1 MSSIIIYCFPL
12 LIDVILGLFIFA
24 GPMRAVENNVSLS
37 MVSLMLSAYG
47 IGYVLFSLS
56 MSKIIKVK
64 YARLQIVAASLLI
77 AFLSIIMAFREDI
90 HVCLI
95 VFIILPFGTSLFF
108 NTFQTFMK
116 HVDGNKSRPL
126 NLSIATYTLSWSIG
140 FALGPFISGWIRE
153 YFSWSVAFLF
163 ASALAVTV
171 ALVAFFFNPVYGD
184 EKPAPSVVDNS
195 KEPDLALSGWAGA
208 LTVAIVLS
216 LFLTLFPKQ
225 SEAMGMR
232 PGFRGM
238 VIFLQNIV
246 QAGVVF
252 LYAKRFRWVYNA
264 SIAPFVGLFGVAA
277 LLCLYF
283 ATRPAL
289 FFIAAILFGIYGA
302 GYFYAAVYHSLSH
315 PSKSVRNIAV
325 NEASVGTGFLI
336 GPQLIRLANNPL
348 TLTRPYLFAIMII
361 AVLMVFQY
369 VFIKKKTAALN
380 MERLIP

>member
-1 MSSIIIYCFPL
+1 
-12 LIDVILGLFIFA
+12 
-24 GPMRAVENNVSLS
+24 
-37 MVSLMLSAYG
+37 
-47 IGYVLFSLS
+47 
-56 MSKIIKVK
+56 
-64 YARLQIVAASLLI
+64 
-77 AFLSIIMAFREDI
+77 
-90 HVCLI
+90 
-95 VFIILPFGTSLFF
+95 
-108 NTFQTFMK
+108 
-116 HVDGNKSRPL
+116 
-126 NLSIATYTLSWSIG
+126 
-140 FALGPFISGWIRE
+140 
-153 YFSWSVAFLF
+153 
-163 ASALAVTV
+163 
-171 ALVAFFFNPVYGD
+171 
-184 EKPAPSVVDNS
+184 
-195 KEPDLALSGWAGA
+195 
-208 LTVAIVLS
+208 
-216 LFLTLFPKQ
+216 
-225 SEAMGMR
+225 MR